1 MFRNHLL
8 INVTL
13 SFVFRDVVK
22 GKDLSLNTPKKLD
35 DKVYLVT
42 GANSGIGQAI
52 TLDLAKRKAKVF
64 MLCRDMNKCEE
75 VRKEIVLSTKNK

>member
-1 MFRNHLL
+1 MV
-8 INVTL
+8 INVL
-13 SFVFRDVVK
+13 FSFVFRDVVK